1 MDDATPQGR
10 LFEGGSH
17 PGTTLRPSRT
27 GHQAI
32 DTRNAAYSQVMR
44 EEQGDVLHADALTD
58 DLGERQTT
66 VYKALLERGPHGAT
80 NAELAEVLG
89 WPVNRI
95 TPRVYELRGEGRDN
109 PLADDP
115 LVVPL
120 RDNGR
125 SGSRVKREGAS
136 GAAGQVWVAVAV
148 LASEQEAHAS
158 PKNADNDDT
167 KDDTHG
173 CACTRLRR
181 ACRPD
186 RTACALICRTDLY
199 PTMKRVTHKELMAYA
214 KRLRDSLDAKGITI
228 AIRSDDDIRVVT
240 TEEEARQLRRLQTRV
255 DVLAGRQEVIDEVQ
269 SLINPTDTDE

>member
-1 MDDATPQGR
+1 MAHANPQGR

-58 DLGERQTT
+58 ALGERQAT
-66 VYKALLERGPHGAT
+66 VYETLLQRGLHGAT
-80 NAELAEVLG
+80 NAELADVLG

-95 TPRVYELRGEGRDN
+95 TPRVYELRGEGTDN

-125 SGSRVKREGAS
+125 RGSRVKREGPS

-148 LASEQEAHAS
+148 LASEHEAPAS
-158 PKNADNDDT
+158 RKNDDNDDT
-167 KDDTHG
+167 KDDSPRVRVYTPTPRMP
-173 CACTRLRR
+173 ARSYRVR
-181 ACRPD
+181 
-186 RTACALICRTDLY
+186 IDL
-199 PTMKRVTHKELMAYA
+199 
-214 KRLRDSLDAKGITI
+214 
-228 AIRSDDDIRVVT
+228 
-240 TEEEARQLRRLQTRV
+240 
-255 DVLAGRQEVIDEVQ
+255 
-269 SLINPTDTDE
+269 